1 MALITLVFSGTVQS
15 SVQINDIAY
24 CVLTNSL
31 GGFDTGNSSNIRIL
45 GPITSVGVNSIVYD
59 DSLSGNQ
66 PNVNDFIMFS
76 KDNTANMTSLL
87 GYFTSVRLINDDA
100 VNHGELFSVAADYF
114 ESSK

>member
-1 MALITLVFSGTVQS
+1 MALIILSFSGTVNT
-15 SVQINDIAY
+15 SVQINDIVY
-24 CVLTNSL
+24 SVSTNNL
-31 GGFDTGNSSNIRIL
+31 GGFDTGNSNNIIIL
-45 GPITSVGVNSIVYD
+45 GPVDSVGINSVTYD
-59 DSLSGNQ
+59 DTDSGNQ
-66 PNVNDFIMFS
+66 PGIGDFIMFS